1 MKLGYCLAPVDSG
14 GEGVRKLTARGRG
27 DYFWG
32 GAIVAVL
39 MIAFF
44 AVGAWL
50 WGVFALLVA
59 ALEFGIVAMR
69 MRRDES
75 EDAKG

>member
-1 MKLGYCLAPVDSG
+1 M
-14 GEGVRKLTARGRG
+14 RKLTARGRG
-27 DYFWG
+27 YFFWG

-59 ALEFGIVAMR
+59 SLEFGIVAMR
-69 MRRDES
+69 MRRE
-75 EDAKG
+75 EK